1 MENVEIIETE
11 LDGEAIP
18 YYNEPVYNE
27 PVGVYRQ
34 ENEEEDELEMARR

>member
-1 MENVEIIETE
+1 MRGDAMENVEIIETE
-11 LDGEAIP
+11 LDGEGIP
-18 YYNEPVYNE
+18 YYNE